1 MPLVFSLEQRTRERM
16 QSAAFQSLVFQ
27 QAKTQL
33 ESVVVQGFQCQC
45 PWLAFASH
53 CIQDSAEPAIHPW
66 PAPHV
71 HQKRLSTSRPGFLGR
86 PAPGNCYLLQCL
98 LVPALVN
105 KIVWVLLRQSW
116 LLVKLV
122 FVLICPREQ
131 CTRCPLLVHQL
142 GDVKPWECW
151 QKLTSA
157 SSDQHL

>member
-45 PWLAFASH
+45 PWLAFVSH
-53 CIQDSAEPAIHPW
+53 CIQVSAKPALH

-71 HQKRLSTSRPGFLGR
+71 HQKRLSMSRPGFLGR
-86 PAPGNCYLLQCL
+86 PAPWNCCLLQYL

-105 KIVWVLLRQSW
+105 KIVLVLLRQSW
-116 LLVKLV
+116 LLVKPV

-131 CTRCPLLVHQL
+131 CTRCPLLVYGL
-142 GDVKPWECW
+142 GSVKPWECW